1 MTSETTHSGSA
12 QMAYT
17 TLGRTGLRVSVLG
30 LGGGGHSR
38 LGLSTGGD
46 EANAEAVVRRGLEL
60 GINFI
65 DTAESYG
72 TQSAIGRAL
81 KDVRRDEIVL
91 STKKWA
97 GKVGEFLTPRQMAE
111 GVEQSLRELGTDYLD
126 IFHMHGLQMGEYDYV
141 VGEIV
146 PELQAMQQAGKIRF
160 LGVTEMFNADSSH
173 EMLSRAVGEGCW
185 DVIMVGLNMLNP
197 SAGRDVLPAAAEAG
211 VGTLVMFAVRNAL
224 SRPKRLAE
232 VVDQLIDEGKVD
244 AASLDR
250 TDPLGF
256 VLVGG
261 GADGGASSV
270 VEAAY
275 RYCRWRQG
283 VDVVLTGTGDVD
295 HLASNVESI
304 LRPAL
309 PDDILARLDD
319 VFGQV
324 DSVSGS

>member
-1 MTSETTHSGSA
+1 MN
-12 QMAYT
+12 YT

-46 EANAEAVVRRGLEL
+46 EANAEAVVRRALEL

-72 TQSAIGRAL
+72 TQSAIGRAM
-81 KDVRRDEIVL
+81 KDARRDEIVL

-141 VGEIV
+141 VDEIV
-146 PELQAMQQAGKIRF
+146 PELQAMRQAGKIRF
-160 LGVTEMFNADSSH
+160 IGVTEMFNADLSH
-173 EMLSRAVGEGCW
+173 QMLSRAVGEGCW

-211 VGTLVMFAVRNAL
+211 VGTLIMFAVRNAL
-224 SRPKRLAE
+224 SKPRRLLE
-232 VVDQLIDEGKVD
+232 VLDRLIADGKVD
-244 AASLDR
+244 GESIDR
-250 TDPLGF
+250 DDPLGF
-256 VLVGG
+256 LLAG
-261 GADGGASSV
+261 GASSSV

-275 RYCRWRQG
+275 RYCRWRRG
-283 VDVVLTGTGDVD
+283 VDVVLSGTSSCEHLEENVRTICMPPLPNDV
-295 HLASNVESI
+295 LT
-304 LRPAL
+304 
-309 PDDILARLDD
+309 RLDGL
-319 VFGQV
+319 FGHI